1 MLRTELMLEK
11 PKVLFVGSGKLG
23 IHSLAKIANSDKINF
38 LGVITQEDKP
48 AGRKL
53 HLTPTPIA
61 AFAELNK
68 IKVIK
73 IKSINSPDTLSY
85 IRSLAP
91 DFIFLASF
99 GQILKSEILSIP
111 LKEPLNLH
119 ASLLP
124 KYRGAAP
131 IQAAILNGE
140 SETGVSFMR
149 MEKGLDTGPVFAKF
163 TVKISRD
170 DNSLTLEEKLAKI
183 ASENVIDVILKIYS
197 NQLTPVS
204 QEELGQAS
212 YAPKIQKHDGLI
224 DWNEP
229 AELIERKI
237 RAYYPWPSA
246 YTEFQIFG
254 ENYRLKIIKSKIV
267 PSIASMPGTF
277 IITKNSFIVSCGKD
291 ALELLV
297 VHPDG
302 RKEMEI
308 ADFIHRFHKHL

>member
-1 MLRTELMLEK
+1 MLEK

-23 IHSLAKIANSDKINF
+23 IPSLAKIANSNELDF

-53 HLTPTPIA
+53 HLTPTPVA
-61 AFAELNK
+61 AFAESNK

-73 IKSINSPDTLSY
+73 IKSINSPDILSY
-85 IRSLAP
+85 IRSLKP

-99 GQILKSEILSIP
+99 GQLLKSEILSIP

-119 ASLLP
+119 GSLLP

-140 SETGVSFMR
+140 NETGVSFMR
-149 MEKGLDTGPVFAKF
+149 MEKGLDTGPVFARF
-163 TVKISRD
+163 AVKISST
-170 DNSLTLEEKLAKI
+170 DNSITLEEKLAKI
-183 ASENVIDVILKIYS
+183 ASENVVDVILKIYS
-197 NQLTPVS
+197 NQLQPVS
-204 QEELGQAS
+204 QDKMGQAS

-224 DWNEP
+224 NWNES

-254 ENYRLKIIKSKIV
+254 ENYRFKIIKAKV
-267 PSIASMPGTF
+267 VASINSQPGIF
-277 IITKNSFIVSCGKD
+277 LITRDNFVVSCGKD

-297 VHPDG
+297 IHPDG
-302 RKEMEI
+302 RREI
-308 ADFIHRFHKHL
+308 KITDFIHRFHRHL